1 MRLHTKMRL
10 LRQTVYASLFG
21 VLLCLN
27 ACVRGPAGDT
37 NSARRAEEA
46 KTERKTLADY
56 IPPCGGNSARAGE
69 SLAATAK
76 QHAHSVTLSWNA
88 AVPKSKSA
96 GDAIKGYYVYR
107 SSHPHN
113 FGEQNRISAL
123 LSATN
128 CIDTTVAPG
137 KTYFYTV
144 KAISGGGKQSAA
156 SQEIKAVVPFP

>member
-1 MRLHTKMRL
+1 MCL
-10 LRQTVYASLFG
+10 LRQSVAASVFG

-46 KTERKTLADY
+46 KIEATKTRANN

-69 SLAATAK
+69 RPAAAAK
-76 QHAHSVTLSWNA
+76 QHTHSVTLSWDA
-88 AVPKSKSA
+88 AIPKSKSA

-113 FGEQNRISAL
+113 FAEQNRISAL
-123 LSATN
+123 LSTTN
-128 CIDTTVAPG
+128 CIDTTVAAG

>member
-1 MRLHTKMRL
+1 MCL
-10 LRQTVYASLFG
+10 LRQTVVASVFG

-37 NSARRAEEA
+37 NSAKHVEEA
-46 KTERKTLADY
+46 KTEATKTRANN

-88 AVPKSKSA
+88 TVPKSKSA

-107 SSHPHN
+107 SSHPRN
-113 FGEQNRISAL
+113 FGEQNRISSL
-123 LSATN
+123 LSTTN
-128 CIDTTVAPG
+128 CIDTTVAAG

-144 KAISGGGKQSAA
+144 KAVSGGGKQSAA